1 MSEISDSEPE
11 ISRLALLRQ
20 RICISTWA
28 VTLLLSLRGLFEFYG
43 MQQKTSLEHAII
55 DVTNPL
61 VGLFQFGVLK
71 NLDIPALTVF
81 VTALTILL
89 ISYSLRM
96 FLAYAE
102 ARHNTRD
109 YLARYFLVAPHR
121 H

>member
-1 MSEISDSEPE
+1 MSEVPDSEPE

-20 RICISTWA
+20 RICVSTWA

-61 VGLFQFGVLK
+61 VGLFQFKFLQ

-81 VTALTILL
+81 VTAMAILL
-89 ISYSLRM
+89 ISYSLRL

-102 ARHNTRD
+102 ARDNTRD
-109 YLARYFLVAPHR
+109 YLARHFLAAPPKH
-121 H
+121 